1 MAYRVGRRLFKG
13 ASRRV
18 GSARRP
24 IAGAGSIVLLGP
36 APVGYHRSWK
46 VAHALARYPSTALM
60 GISFGVN
67 PHGRPTGSNR
77 LSRGGSFDEDEPEPA
92 MIANSKTP
100 QRTPATGPAVDVIAA
115 EALAALD
122 PGDQIPPFSGR
133 DASFDLERA
142 YAVTAALRRLRTA
155 RGETHIGR
163 KIGFTNRTIW
173 AEYGVYAP
181 IWGDMYD
188 STVHAVTHGAAFAL
202 GRMAEPRIEPEIAF
216 KLKAA
221 PAPGMDAAAL
231 LGTIE
236 WLAHGFEIVTSI
248 FPGWQFSAADVVA
261 GGGVHGALLLGP
273 AQTVDPRQVADLARA
288 LETFEITLER
298 NDVAADRGQ
307 AANVLGGPLHA

>member
-1 MAYRVGRRLFKG
+1 
-13 ASRRV
+13 
-18 GSARRP
+18 
-24 IAGAGSIVLLGP
+24 
-36 APVGYHRSWK
+36 
-46 VAHALARYPSTALM
+46 
-60 GISFGVN
+60 
-67 PHGRPTGSNR
+67 
-77 LSRGGSFDEDEPEPA
+77 
-92 MIANSKTP
+92 MIANSETTQCTP
-100 QRTPATGPAVDVIAA
+100 TTGHAVDVIAA

-122 PGDQIPPFSGR
+122 SGDQIPPFSGR

-236 WLAHGFEIVTSI
+236 WVAHGFEIVTSI

-307 AANVLGGPLHA
+307 AANVLGGPLHALTHLVDLLAQDRLNPPLRAGEIVTTGTLTRALPIAAGERWTTALAGIALDGLAVKFE